1 MPLLGGHC
9 GGNALARAI
18 AEITG
23 GVAAITTAGDLRL
36 GLVLDEPPPG
46 WRIANPERVK
56 PVAAALLRG
65 EPFALSKK

>member
-36 GLVLDEPPPG
+36 GIVLDEPPPG